1 MKRNTIRILLIV
13 SVAVVISLV
22 FLELTLAK
30 IVRYTTTYFYGFDLT
45 FFGAIVLPLILF
57 EYLIVICNRSIT
69 RNIIGKNSP
78 YLAVIQKIVITSTVI
93 STILLISIW
102 IEMSIFSRYTMIL
115 VVLAVGLSYCT
126 SAFVLGSLAYRF
138 LIWLR
143 AYRSHVIFAYALAS
157 LLLSFAVV
165 LTISNVMYMLANQPP
180 VIFKNSAHMVAYV
193 VSNPFFEAVFL
204 YTSIASFLSIWLS
217 SFFLIREYYV
227 QTTRYKYLLLFCVP
241 LFFFLTQFQP
251 FLVELF
257 AHYRTA
263 DPTTFGIYYSLFISY
278 SKPVG
283 GIFFGL
289 AFFMAAGKVRVVP
302 LKDYLVLAGLGLILF
317 FTANQ
322 AILLNNLT
330 YPPFGM
336 AASSFLGLASFL
348 VFVGIYGSALSFAQ
362 DANIRKYVRN
372 SVSKELRL
380 MDRIGMS
387 ELEEQISRKVTKI
400 TKNVTEQMEQ
410 ETGVEPSLQDDEVQ
424 NYISE
429 VLAELEKNEGGK

>member
-1 MKRNTIRILLIV
+1 
-13 SVAVVISLV
+13 
-22 FLELTLAK
+22 
-30 IVRYTTTYFYGFDLT
+30 
-45 FFGAIVLPLILF
+45 
-57 EYLIVICNRSIT
+57 
-69 RNIIGKNSP
+69 
-78 YLAVIQKIVITSTVI
+78 
-93 STILLISIW
+93 
-102 IEMSIFSRYTMIL
+102 MIL